1 MISSE
6 LADMRAMIS
15 ASPKSCPQLVA
26 FGERCEAVIENVSV
40 IISCCAH
47 QRRIIDDILTLS
59 KLDSKLLAIAPSLTD
74 LNSMLTELE
83 KMFEADAQK
92 FDVTLRVDKNL
103 GKVQWAMLD
112 TGRLTQVLTNL
123 ITNAT
128 KFTQKETK
136 RIVTIK
142 VGVSRKPPTERD
154 LDVEWVPAGI
164 ARERTHAG
172 TGTGSD
178 DEIYLHFT
186 VSDTG
191 CGFDEEQ
198 KTRIFE
204 RFSQASPRT
213 HSKYGGSGLGLFISR
228 EMIELQGG
236 EIGVSSRPGHGA
248 TFAFYIA
255 ARSAEAPQQLPSR
268 ALLSRKLSSNAAAF
282 SKYSILVVEDNLV
295 NQKILRMQL
304 QKLGHEVH
312 VVSHGGEALDFLQT
326 TACWKGSN
334 NNPNTNSNSANQNSN
349 IDISIVLMDVE
360 MPVMNGLE
368 CTRRIRAAESEGLIR
383 RHLPIVAVSANAREG
398 QVRDARESGVD
409 DAISKPFRV
418 ADLMPI
424 IERLVLS

>member
-1 MISSE
+1 MISSD
-6 LADMRAMIS
+6 LADMRALIA

-255 ARSAEAPQQLPSR
+255 ARSAEAPQQQLPSR
-268 ALLSRKLSSNAAAF
+268 ALLSRKLSSNAAAA

-326 TACWKGSN
+326 TSCWKG
-334 NNPNTNSNSANQNSN
+334 NSASSK

-368 CTRRIRAAESEGLIR
+368 CTRKIREAESEGLIG

-398 QVRDARESGVD
+398 QVRNAIECGVD

-424 IERLVLS
+424 IERLVLV

>member
-1 MISSE
+1 
-6 LADMRAMIS
+6 MRALIAAS
-15 ASPKSCPQLVA
+15 AKCSPQLTD
-26 FGERCEAVIENVSV
+26 FGQRCQAVIENVSV

-59 KLDSKLLAIAPSLTD
+59 KLDSKLLTIAPSLTD
-74 LNSMLTELE
+74 VNSMLNELE

-92 FDVTLRVDKNL
+92 FDVTLRLDKDL

-128 KFTQKETK
+128 KFTQKETN
-136 RIVTIK
+136 RSVTIK
-142 VGVSRKPPTERD
+142 VGVSQTRPCERD
-154 LDVEWVPAGI
+154 LDVEFVAAGI
-164 ARERTHAG
+164 ARERSHTG
-172 TGTGSD
+172 TGTGSA

-186 VSDTG
+186 VTDTG

-198 KTRIFE
+198 KGRIFE

-236 EIGVSSRPGHGA
+236 EIGVSSQPGHGA
-248 TFAFYIA
+248 KFAFYIA
-255 ARSAEAPQQLPSR
+255 ARSAEAPQLTQRKVSN
-268 ALLSRKLSSNAAAF
+268 ALLSRNHTSENARAKL
-282 SKYSILVVEDNLV
+282 SILVVEDNLV
-295 NQKILRMQL
+295 NQKVLRMQL

-312 VVSHGGEALDFLQT
+312 VVSHGGEALEFLRT
-326 TACWKGSN
+326 TSCWEG
-334 NNPNTNSNSANQNSN
+334 NSAST
-349 IDISIVLMDVE
+349 IHVSIILMDIE

-368 CTRRIRAAESEGLIR
+368 CTRKIREAESEGLIG

-398 QVRDARESGVD
+398 QVRNAIECGVD

-424 IERLVLS
+424 VERLALI